1 MKKLKAPIGSEG
13 ANIGTTLFKLDADGN
28 VTVPDDAAQTLV
40 GVGGFEI
47 ICDVPDAP
55 NGQTVLRSAI
65 GPQSCSFGDQSFST
79 DENGFITVPTV
90 MAEQLL
96 SHGFVIPAS
105 VVGAPVE
112 PAAPDVIDIPA
123 VPLGEKPADIPVAP
137 IQTAE

>member
-40 GVGGFEI
+40 GVGGFEMV
-47 ICDVPDAP
+47 CDVPDAP
-55 NGQTVLRSAI
+55 DGSTVLRSEI

-79 DENGFITVPTV
+79 DENGFVTVPTAMV
-90 MAEQLL
+90 GQLL

-105 VVGAPVE
+105 VVEAPVE
-112 PAAPDVIDIPA
+112 PAAPEVIDIPV
-123 VPLGEKPADIPVAP
+123 VPLGEKPADVPAAPV
-137 IQTAE
+137 QTAE